1 MVSVFLMRRLM
12 GFGLVWLLR
21 KLVDGNGVI
30 LNVKRKRMRVFLKKK
45 SLLQSRREFD
55 MTLLLRVSEELIL
68 LFDVSFSKTNG
79 VALSSWYH
87 VS

>member
-1 MVSVFLMRRLM
+1 M